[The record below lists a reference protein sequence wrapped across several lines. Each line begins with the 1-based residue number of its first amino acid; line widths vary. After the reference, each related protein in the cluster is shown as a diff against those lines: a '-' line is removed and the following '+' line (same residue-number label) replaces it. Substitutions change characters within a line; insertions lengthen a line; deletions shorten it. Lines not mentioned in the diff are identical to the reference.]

1 MAGLQRN
8 PRWIIFKAC
17 SLFAKLRNNLGALI
31 NKPFVKWHKKFEYPS
46 THATKQFH
54 NRAWNAAIDF
64 INTTENPPSNIA
76 GRTKSQSK
84 ENYET
89 NTHVLKCIV
98 RAVLYCGQ
106 QSITFRRRNEGSLD
120 GNENPGNF
128 IAFLKVLGQNKK
140 ILQTHLHY
148 LSMKNATYLPPDI
161 PKELVNITGK
171 NLILK

>member
-1 MAGLQRN
+1 MYARN
-8 PRWIIFKAC
+8 QYHIDDVQNAAMRV
-17 SLFAKLRNNLGALI
+17 I
-31 NKPFVKWHKKFEYPS
+31 NK
-46 THATKQFH
+46 
-54 NRAWNAAIDF
+54 
-64 INTTENPPSNIA
+64 TENPPSTIVV
-76 GRTKSQSK
+76 RTQSQSK